1 MNYIQIFCYLAVC
14 TTPLPQVCQRDG
26 YQDPNDCTKCRC
38 PEGFGGTYCEAQSD
52 SVAGNTNSNY

>member
-1 MNYIQIFCYLAVC
+1 MC